1 MPDISIIKLKVRRG
15 TDAQRRTIIL
25 EQGELGYTTDTNRLY
40 VGDGSTVGGGPV
52 GAVMLKP
59 LTTAVSLTGITG
71 AALYDIVSVSSLLY
85 QLTGSNYT
93 SLSSWAFIGTKV
105 DNSALQYNGSNALTI
120 KNNGITGTKFA
131 STAAFN
137 QGAIIATATNGLSTN
152 IDNTTV
158 KITTNRLTVGTISAG
173 NISNKALGK
182 GLRGGDGTT
191 LSINATPSSFG
202 YNNSGVLALTALPFG
217 IVNAASLSANTI
229 GPGLFIDTNN
239 KLEATFQ
246 TVDASLTLNSNQL
259 SITPVVAGA
268 TTTFSN
274 ITYNNNGQ
282 ITSTRSAVAT
292 TLTGRSG
299 NNSAANTYLSA
310 FNGFPSQTRFTNQSL
325 SSAVS
330 ANSTGSTTIGLILTS
345 AGFMSINTTDYG
357 RVAIPIF
364 KHN

>member
-40 VGDGSTVGGGPV
+40 VGDGTTLGGAPV
-52 GAVMLKP
+52 GSIMAKP
-59 LTTAVSLTGITG
+59 VTSVNSLTGVTG
-71 AALYDIVSVSSLLY
+71 AGLYDIVSANSLLY
-85 QLTGSNYT
+85 QLTGTNYT

-105 DNSALQYNGSNALTI
+105 DNSTIQYNGGNTLTI
-120 KNNGITGTKFA
+120 KDNGITGTKFA
-131 STAAFN
+131 SSAAFN

-158 KITTNRLTVGTISAG
+158 KITSNRLTVGTISAG
-173 NISNKALGK
+173 NISNKVLGN
-182 GLRGGDGTT
+182 GLQGGDGTT

-202 YNNSGVLALTALPFG
+202 YNSGVLALTALPFG
-217 IVNAASLSANTI
+217 IVNSASLSSNMI
-229 GPGLFIDTNN
+229 GAGLYIDTDRRVKANI
-239 KLEATFQ
+239 Q

-299 NNSAANTYLSA
+299 NNSAANTYVSA
-310 FNGFPSQTRFTNQSL
+310 FNGFPSQTIFTNQTL
-325 SSAVS
+325 FTAVS
-330 ANSTGSTTIGLILTS
+330 ANSTGSTTISLILTS

>member
-40 VGDGSTVGGGPV
+40 VGDGITIGGGPV

-59 LTTAVSLTGITG
+59 LATVNSLTGITG

-85 QLTGSNYT
+85 QLTGTNYT

-105 DNSALQYNGSNALTI
+105 DNTTIQYNGGNTLVI
-120 KNNGITGTKFA
+120 KDNGITGTKFA

-137 QGAIIATATNGLSTN
+137 QGAIIATATNGLSSN
-152 IDNTTV
+152 VDSTTV
-158 KITTNRLTVGTISAG
+158 RIVSNRLTVGTISAA
-173 NISNKALGK
+173 NISNKALGN
-182 GLRGGDGTT
+182 GLHGGDGTT

-202 YNNSGVLALTALPFG
+202 YNSGVLTLTALPFG

-229 GPGLFIDTNN
+229 GPGLFIDTDN

-282 ITSTRSAVAT
+282 ITGTTSIITRA
-292 TLTGRSG
+292 LTGNHP
-299 NNSAANTYLSA
+299 NNSHLSA
-310 FNGFPSQTRFTNQSL
+310 FNGFPLQSRFTNQSTVTG
-325 SSAVS
+325 VS
-330 ANSTGSTTIGLILTS
+330 GNPVGRTVNINLTS
-345 AGFMSINTTDYG
+345 AGFMSINTAEFG
-357 RVAIPIF
+357 LVAIPIF
-364 KHN
+364 KYT

>member
-105 DNSALQYNGSNALTI
+105 DNSTLQYNGSNALTI

-173 NISNKALGK
+173 NISNKALGN

-274 ITYNNNGQ
+274 ITYNNKGQ
-282 ITSTRSAVAT
+282 ITGTTSIITRA
-292 TLTGRSG
+292 LTGNHP
-299 NNSAANTYLSA
+299 NNSHLSA
-310 FNGFPSQTRFTNQSL
+310 FNGFPLQSHFTNQSTVTG
-325 SSAVS
+325 VS
-330 ANSTGSTTIGLILTS
+330 GNPVGRTVNINLTS
-345 AGFMSINTTDYG
+345 AGFMSINTAEFG
-357 RVAIPIF
+357 LVAIPIF
-364 KHN
+364 KYT